1 MGKHK
6 ASYMLKAY
14 ELETKEVET
23 YDPAPGELRIK
34 VAHVGVC
41 GSDLHFFQD
50 GKLGNW
56 VVEQPLILG
65 HETAGYV
72 DAIGEGVTGFKIGD
86 KVALEPGEGCGEC
99 YYCKTGRYNICDG
112 MSFFACPGQR
122 PGTFQ
127 EYVNHPASLCFKL
140 PDNVSTME
148 GALIEPFAVGLHAVK
163 LAKVSLGQ
171 SAVILGSGCIGL
183 VTLMALK
190 ASGAC
195 PIIVVDIVDKRL
207 EKAKELGA
215 NYVINA
221 NKEDV
226 EAKVLEYT
234 DGENADFVFEM
245 AGVEKTVQ
253 QTVRLVRKGGTVI
266 LVGLTVNPEV
276 NYDLGTLMVKEAHI
290 ETIFRY
296 RNLYPPAIKLLQW
309 MDIPLKEIVSDIFTY
324 DDLEN
329 GLVKSIQDKENI
341 IKSVISFE

>member
-1 MGKHK
+1 MGTHK
-6 ASYMLKAY
+6 ASYMLSAY
-14 ELETKEVET
+14 VLETKEVET
-23 YDPAPGELRIK
+23 LAPAAGELRVKI
-34 VAHVGVC
+34 AHVGVC

-50 GKLGNW
+50 GRLANW
-56 VVEQPLILG
+56 TVEEPLILG

-86 KVALEPGEGCGEC
+86 KVAMEPGGGCGEC
-99 YYCKTGRYNICDG
+99 IYCKTGKYNICSE

-148 GALIEPFAVGLHAVK
+148 GALVEPFVVGLHAVK
-163 LAKVSLGQ
+163 LAGVDLGQ
-171 SAVILGSGCIGL
+171 SAVVLGSGCIGL

-221 NKEDV
+221 KKEDV

-234 DGENADFVFEM
+234 GGENADFVFEM
-245 AGVEKTVQ
+245 AGVEETVQ
-253 QTVRLVRKGGTVI
+253 QTPKLVRMGGRVI
-266 LVGLTVNPEV
+266 LVGLTVNPEIK
-276 NYDLGTLMVKEAHI
+276 YDIGTLISKEAQV

-296 RNLYPPAIKLLQW
+296 RNLYPAAIKLLQW
-309 MDIPLKEIVSDIFTY
+309 LDIPLKEIVSDVFTFE
-324 DDLEN
+324 DLEN
-329 GLVKSIQDKENI
+329 GLVRSIEDKENI